1 MNTVNI
7 LIQPTN
13 EILVPISLIEQQRL
27 RPVSVNAQTSPELLL
42 YRYMKYGCKSR
53 LGLKFRSYNHQ
64 HRSIK
69 EAFVHTRKVPKSHFQ
84 AQLLI
89 IFLDQM
95 LILKFTVKKGHTDR
109 Q

>member
-7 LIQPTN
+7 LIQPTH
-13 EILVPISLIEQQRL
+13 EILVPISLVEQQRL
-27 RPVSVNAQTSPELLL
+27 RPVSVNAQTSPEPLL
-42 YRYMKYGCKSR
+42 YRYMEYGCRSR
-53 LGLKFRSYNHQ
+53 LGIKFRSYNHQ

-69 EAFVHTRKVPKSHFQ
+69 EAFVHSRKVPKSHFQ

-89 IFLDQM
+89 IFVDQTFIWKLM
-95 LILKFTVKKGHTDR
+95 VKKGHTDR